1 MEQVVQQDDWSPEQ
15 YLQFAHERTRPALDL
30 IGHIALA
37 DPKTIVDL
45 GCGAGNVT
53 RLLRSRWPDAQ
64 ISAVD
69 NSPAMIERAKS
80 EQLALGVDWI
90 LDDIATWDFPAPPD
104 LIFSNAALHWMDHHR
119 ELFPR
124 LFSRLAP
131 GGVLA
136 VQMPNNFS
144 AASHTLMLEVAK
156 QGPWA
161 DKLAGLLRPTP
172 VSWPGAYKQ
181 WLSADAKK
189 VRVWETQYMQ
199 IFEGED
205 PVFEWIKGTSLA
217 PLLGALDFAE
227 RGAFITAYKAR
238 LNDAYP
244 QMSNGRVM
252 YPMRRIFVVAE
263 AA

>member
-30 IGHIALA
+30 IGHIPAV
-37 DPKTIVDL
+37 DPEYIVDL

-53 RLLRSRWPDAQ
+53 RLLSARWPGAK
-64 ISAVD
+64 ITGVD
-69 NSPAMIERAKS
+69 NSQAMIERAQS
-80 EQLALGVDWI
+80 EQGELGIDWV
-90 LDDIATWDFPAPPD
+90 LEDIGNWDFPKAPD

-144 AASHTLMLEVAK
+144 APSHKLMVEIARE
-156 QGPWA
+156 GPWA
-161 DKLAGLLRPTP
+161 DKLEHLLRPKP

-181 WLSADAKK
+181 WLDGDAKK

-205 PVFEWIKGTSLA
+205 PVYEWIKGTSLA

-238 LNDAYP
+238 LDEAYP
-244 QMSNGRVM
+244 REPNGRVL
-252 YPMRRIFVVAE
+252 YSMRRIFMIAE